1 MGTRK
6 LYGKEGVSCSDPV
19 HMTDQKVAIV
29 TGGSS
34 GIGRATAEALAKEG
48 VNIVVA
54 ARRSNEGEETVRL
67 VRQIGSDSIFVKTN
81 VANEDDI
88 RLLIEKRV
96 KQYSRL
102 DYAFN
107 NADIGEIK
115 TPLIEQ
121 TPDIFDQIMNV
132 NVKVELL
139 KKLA

>member
-1 MGTRK
+1 
-6 LYGKEGVSCSDPV
+6 
-19 HMTDQKVAIV
+19 MTDQKVAIV